1 MARKRAERQIVIIGS
16 PQRCFEA
23 AVDYER
29 FPDWMRAVRASRVI
43 SRDHRNRGE
52 RVEFEIDAR
61 LKPLNYTLDYSYE
74 EPHLVSWRY
83 VDGDIRDVDGELVLE
98 DTGEGTTLA
107 TYTLRI
113 DPGRWVPPRVSD
125 LLSNPVMLG
134 VLEDL
139 KKRVEAPA

>member
-1 MARKRAERQIVIIGS
+1 MARQRAERQIVISGS
-16 PQRCFEA
+16 PQRCFET

-29 FPDWMRAVRASRVI
+29 FPDWMRAVRKCRVI
-43 SRDHRNRGE
+43 SRDQRNRGE
-52 RVEFEIDAR
+52 RVEFEIGAR
-61 LKPLNYTLDYSYE
+61 LKTLSYTIDYSYE
-74 EPHLVSWRY
+74 EPHLVTWRY

-107 TYTLRI
+107 TYALRI

-125 LLSNPVMLG
+125 LLSNDVMLG

>member
-1 MARKRAERQIVIIGS
+1 MARKRAERQIVIMGS

-29 FPDWMRAVRASRVI
+29 FPDWVRAVRACRVI
-43 SRDHRNRGE
+43 SRDERNRGE
-52 RVEFEIDAR
+52 RVEFELDAR
-61 LKPLNYTLDYSYE
+61 LKTLNYTLDYSYE
-74 EPHLVSWRY
+74 EPHLVSWRCI
-83 VDGDIRDVDGELVLE
+83 DGDIRDVNGELVLE

-113 DPGRWVPPRVSD
+113 EPGRWVPAPVSD
-125 LLSNPVMLG
+125 LLSGQRMHG